1 MPSEDVLNPQSQQ
14 GCARGWQVTKVFTG
28 EPFNMKVQKRSR
40 TLKVRD
46 VEFQYTM
53 FSIEPI
59 ALRCPV
65 SGPIRC
71 PNSHVG
77 TKAVKSKDPKTS
89 PPLLRSPTG
98 LNLVPSE
105 LTRTVFDGPEHKAHV
120 DREEKR
126 AATAILNAA
135 TTLQQNM
142 AASSSKI
149 SDIFD
154 PLSAL
159 TAYCEGGSL

>member
-1 MPSEDVLNPQSQQ
+1 
-14 GCARGWQVTKVFTG
+14 
-28 EPFNMKVQKRSR
+28 
-40 TLKVRD
+40 
-46 VEFQYTM
+46 M

-59 ALRCPV
+59 ALRFPV
-65 SGPIRC
+65 SGPARC
-71 PNSHVG
+71 PDIVP
-77 TKAVKSKDPKTS
+77 KAVKSKDPKTS

-105 LTRTVFDGPEHKAHV
+105 LTRTVFDGPEHKAHA